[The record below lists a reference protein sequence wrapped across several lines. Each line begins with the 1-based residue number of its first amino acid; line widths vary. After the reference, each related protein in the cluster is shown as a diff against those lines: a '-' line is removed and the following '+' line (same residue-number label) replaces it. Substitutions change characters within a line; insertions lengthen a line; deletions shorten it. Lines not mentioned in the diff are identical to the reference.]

1 MDLNIDAADEVG
13 TTEDGRTALPT
24 CSQRSIEMLT
34 LLNDVFDGE
43 ETGALSHI
51 TSGTAGSERIR

>member
-1 MDLNIDAADEVG
+1 MDLNIAAAVEVG
-13 TTEDGRTALPT
+13 TTEDGKTASPN

-43 ETGALSHI
+43 ETAAMSRT
-51 TSGTAGSERIR
+51 TSGASGSERCR

>member
-1 MDLNIDAADEVG
+1 MSVDLHNAATDEVE
-13 TTEDGRTALPT
+13 TIEDGRIESPQ

-43 ETGALSHI
+43 ETGALLQT
-51 TSGTAGSERIR
+51 TSDTAGS